1 MSTSISSSTG
11 MNGPALT
18 SLGVGSGLDSESIV
32 TKLVA
37 LERQPI
43 TNLQS
48 QASTIQ
54 SRISAFGQIQSSISS
69 LRDAASKLTSPDL
82 WSSTVAT
89 SSDASSVSFATST
102 GAAIGNYNVSV
113 SSLAAAQSVVS
124 NTVLSSA
131 TSTLGS
137 GTLTIELGSWSG
149 STFTNKTGSSAV
161 NITVAAT
168 DTLSDIR
175 DKINGSNSGVSASI
189 VSDASGAR
197 LVMSSSNTGVSNGF
211 RVTVADNDGNNTDAS
226 GLSALSF
233 LDPTSTTGPTKQ
245 TQTAA
250 NAAATVN
257 GVSVTSESNTFSN
270 VLTGIS
276 MTVSKQTTSPVT
288 VSVAQDNATI
298 TKAITDFASAYSAV
312 DALLKNDTKYDDST
326 KTAAVLQ
333 GDSTATGLQYQ
344 LRNILGS
351 SSTASS
357 VFSTLSSVGLE
368 TQSGGALTV
377 NTTKLTAALSNLT
390 EVKNMFSATDL
401 TGGGADGFATK
412 FRNFA
417 DNVLGIDG
425 SITTRTDGLNTQLK
439 DNQQQQSD
447 LDARSQLYEQRLRA
461 QYSALDTTMA
471 GLTSQGNYVTQMIN
485 SMTSKG

>member
-1 MSTSISSSTG
+1 MSTITSSSSTT
-11 MNGPALT
+11 GPALT

-43 TNLQS
+43 NNLQS

-54 SRISAFGQIQSSISS
+54 SKISAFGQIQSSISS

-82 WSSTVAT
+82 WSSTIAT
-89 SSDASSVSFATST
+89 SADASSVSFSTSS
-102 GAAIGNYNVSV
+102 GAAVGNYNVSV
-113 SSLAAAQSVVS
+113 GAVAAAQSVLS
-124 NTVLSSA
+124 NTVLSSSSA
-131 TSTLGS
+131 TLGS
-137 GTLTIELGSWSG
+137 GTMTIELGSWSG
-149 STFTNKTGSSAV
+149 STFTNKSGSSAV

-175 DKINGSNSGVSASI
+175 DKINSSNSGVSATI

-233 LDPTSTTGPTKQ
+233 TDPTSTTGPTKQ
-245 TQTAA
+245 TQAAA

-257 GVSVTSESNTFSN
+257 GVDVTSESNTFSN
-270 VLTGIS
+270 VLTGIT
-276 MTVSKQTTSPVT
+276 MTVSKQTTSPVA
-288 VSVAQDNATI
+288 VSVTQDNASI
-298 TKAITDFASAYSAV
+298 TKAITDFAAAYSSL
-312 DALLKNDTKYDDST
+312 DALLKNDTKYDDSS
-326 KTAAVLQ
+326 KAAGVLQ
-333 GDSTATGLQYQ
+333 GDSTATGLQFQ
-344 LRNILGS
+344 LRGILGS

-357 VFSTLSSVGLE
+357 LYASLSSIGLE

-377 NTTKLTAALSNLT
+377 NSTKLTAALGNLS
-390 EVKNMFSATDL
+390 EVKKLFAATDL

-412 FRNFA
+412 FQSFG
-417 DNVLGIDG
+417 DTVLGVDG

-439 DNQQQQSD
+439 NNQQRQSD

-471 GLTSQGNYVTQMIN
+471 GLTSTGNYVTQMIN
-485 SMTSKG
+485 SMTTKQG

>member
-1 MSTSISSSTG
+1 MSTLS
-11 MNGPALT
+11 GPALT
-18 SLGVGSGLDSESIV
+18 SLGVGSGLASESIV
-32 TKLVA
+32 TKLVSI
-37 LERQPI
+37 ERLPI
-43 TNLQS
+43 QNLQTE
-48 QASTIQ
+48 ASSIQ
-54 SRISAFGQIQSSISS
+54 NRISAFGQIQSSIST

-82 WSSTVAT
+82 WSGTTAT
-89 SSDASSVSFATST
+89 SSDASSVSFATT
-102 GAAIGNYNVSV
+102 PGAAIGNYNVSV

-131 TSTLGS
+131 ASTLGS
-137 GTLTIELGSWSG
+137 GTLTIQLGSWSG
-149 STFTNKTGSSAV
+149 STFTGKTGSSAV

-168 DTLSDIR
+168 DTLANIR
-175 DKINGSNSGVSASI
+175 DKINGSNSGVNASI

-197 LVMSSSNTGVSNGF
+197 LVMNSTNTGVTNGF
-211 RVTVADNDGNNTDAS
+211 RVTVADNDGNNTDAM

-245 TQTAA
+245 TQAAA

-270 VLTGIS
+270 VLSGIS

-288 VSVAQDNATI
+288 VSVSQDNATI
-298 TKAITDFASAYSAV
+298 TKAITDFATAYSAV

-344 LRNILGS
+344 LRGILGS
-351 SSTASS
+351 ISTASS
-357 VFSTLSSVGLE
+357 VFSSLSSAGLE

-377 NTTKLTAALSNLT
+377 NTTKLTAALGNLS
-390 EVKNMFSATDL
+390 EMKKMFSATDL

-417 DNVLGIDG
+417 DNVLGVDG
-425 SITTRTDGLNTQLK
+425 SITTRTNGLNIQLK
-439 DNQQQQSD
+439 NNQQRQSD
-447 LDARSQLYEQRLRA
+447 LDARAQLYEKRLRA
-461 QYSALDTTMA
+461 QYGALDTTMA
-471 GLTSQGNYVTQMIN
+471 RLTSQGNYVTQMLN
-485 SMTSKG
+485 SMSTKA